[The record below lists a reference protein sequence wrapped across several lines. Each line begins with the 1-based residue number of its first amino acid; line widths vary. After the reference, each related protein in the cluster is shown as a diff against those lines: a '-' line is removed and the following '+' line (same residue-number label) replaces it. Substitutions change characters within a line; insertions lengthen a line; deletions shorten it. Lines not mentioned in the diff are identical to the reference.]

1 MFIGRFRGE
10 ILSDNKRGLMLPN
23 GEAWRRWRKVR
34 RSNSSKCRFCL
45 PITISQVLHSG
56 FHSRQAE
63 TYHNIQSL
71 ESAVF
76 LHDLLKDPEDW
87 ERHAQR

>member
-1 MFIGRFRGE
+1 MFMGHCFRGE

-23 GEAWRRWRKVR
+23 GEAWRRWRKVC
-34 RSNSSKCRFCL
+34 RSNSSFRFCL
-45 PITISQVLHSG
+45 PIEISQVLHSG

-71 ESAVF
+71 ESAVL